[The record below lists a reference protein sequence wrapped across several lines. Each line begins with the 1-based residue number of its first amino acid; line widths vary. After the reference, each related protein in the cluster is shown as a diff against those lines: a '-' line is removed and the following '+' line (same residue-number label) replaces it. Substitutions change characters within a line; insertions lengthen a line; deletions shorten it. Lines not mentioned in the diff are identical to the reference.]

1 MAARRNEPAKETSE
15 EPKEEPVVTHSGE
28 GVEVDLTEPEA
39 DDDEPEEPQLSRR
52 EKKAQRQSLREQAEA
67 DREARLAAEQRA
79 AYALGVAQ
87 TTIQQSQQ
95 RQQFKAPHEIEADSI
110 FKERELLVQ
119 EFNLARQ
126 RNKGE
131 LTPEQEQDFKRRGYN
146 LEERM
151 AMNAVS
157 RREAERQPPPQVQH
171 QHDLMAT
178 LRARYPDVVGNPDAF
193 QWALARYQTLVRH
206 PNPKERATDDW
217 NTTERVMQ
225 ETREEFG
232 MAQRSDRTPEQRRFA
247 GSPAGASGVSGETPK
262 KILLNPEEKK
272 RADAAYPHLA
282 EAERY
287 KRYAQVS
294 RKAQQKAS

>member
-1 MAARRNEPAKETSE
+1 MAARRNEPVKETPE
-15 EPKEEPVVTHSGE
+15 EPKEEPVVTRSGDA
-28 GVEVDLTEPEA
+28 VEVDLSEPEA

-126 RNKGE
+126 RNKGD

-146 LEERM
+146 LISILGLEPM
-151 AMNAVS
+151 LNY
-157 RREAERQPPPQVQH
+157 
-171 QHDLMAT
+171 LMAKG
-178 LRARYPDVVGNPDAF
+178 LIEEAQYA
-193 QWALARYQTLVRH
+193 ASMEYI
-206 PNPKERATDDW
+206 ERRRS
-217 NTTERVMQ
+217 ER
-225 ETREEFG
+225 TG
-232 MAQRSDRTPEQRRFA
+232 
-247 GSPAGASGVSGETPK
+247 
-262 KILLNPEEKK
+262 
-272 RADAAYPHLA
+272 
-282 EAERY
+282 
-287 KRYAQVS
+287 
-294 RKAQQKAS
+294 